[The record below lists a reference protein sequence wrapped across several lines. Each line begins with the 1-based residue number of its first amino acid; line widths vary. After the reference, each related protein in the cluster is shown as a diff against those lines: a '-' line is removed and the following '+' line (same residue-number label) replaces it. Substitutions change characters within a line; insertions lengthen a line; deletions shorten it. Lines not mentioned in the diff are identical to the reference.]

1 MIRFASFSIAAAV
14 FAVVAFPFLAT
25 AAQIVA

>member
-1 MIRFASFSIAAAV
+1 MIRFASLSIAAV
-14 FAVVAFPFLAT
+14 LFAAMALPVLTT

>member
-1 MIRFASFSIAAAV
+1 MIRFASLSIAAVLFAAV
-14 FAVVAFPFLAT
+14 AAPFLAT